1 MKDKLIQAVKDALGS
16 SDSFEQYDSVSKEQ
30 YVILINGKRVR
41 MRSGKTVW
49 NGKGPAKS
57 ALRNHITHVLWR
69 NKVDCNNYMITD
81 QDGGKDYGAVRDT
94 IKVAED
100 EWIDKYVVF
109 MPLAE
114 YIDFQR
120 KRSA

>member
-81 QDGGKDYGAVRDT
+81 QDGGKDYGAVRDI